1 MGVPISSFLVLEAT
15 SRRAISP
22 TGGDERMASR
32 LWRGID
38 KDQAQRRADEERR
51 LAAQAADWLKL
62 RSSFVERLSELRAPQ
77 TINFR
82 DYRLRE
88 CFSPQVHAWWPAE
101 RAEEIEARLL
111 AADARGDVR
120 LGHLHGGTPESNPA
134 LDTLRMLDRAE
145 KAGDEAKRAMLVL
158 ALLEYRCIDNHPAI
172 PSDLRWRAN
181 AACRS
186 VHPLLRELNWNHGSK
201 RLLPNFIAW
210 CDPPTDLRE
219 LGRQLAEDGAG
230 LLINW
235 VAVRIE
241 RDPSDLVQKSEPA

>member
-1 MGVPISSFLVLEAT
+1 
-15 SRRAISP
+15 
-22 TGGDERMASR
+22 MASR

-181 AACRS
+181 AACRWS
-186 VHPLLRELNWNHGSK
+186 GGQARWGCRRAAPASA
-201 RLLPNFIAW
+201 RLFSQRAACMTVPGARLISGAPNAA
-210 CDPPTDLRE
+210 T
-219 LGRQLAEDGAG
+219 AA
-230 LLINW
+230 
-235 VAVRIE
+235 
-241 RDPSDLVQKSEPA
+241 ST